1 MTIRKLRVPVI
12 FALFFFNACAM
23 QKTNG
28 ASDRQIQ
35 RQVLL
40 FSADRAIQDEW
51 QQIPIRGE
59 TEYRVTA
66 TTGRVAIRAIGQR
79 SASGLMRRVQV
90 NPVNCPQIEW
100 SWRVDQLQ
108 ETADIGV
115 KEKEDVAASIFLL
128 FGDPG
133 LLLTPKPVPTLRYVW
148 TNKRVDVESIVD
160 SPYLPGIV
168 KSVVVRSGSKEQ
180 EWFLESRNI
189 LQDFERAFGYTP
201 KEAIEAIALFTDND
215 QTKEPVLAYY
225 EWARAIC
232 QTAESTM

>member
-1 MTIRKLRVPVI
+1 MTIRKLWVPVI
-12 FALFFFNACAM
+12 VALFLFNACTM
-23 QKTNG
+23 QKTGGLIQNQ
-28 ASDRQIQ
+28 SQ

-40 FSADRAIQDEW
+40 FSAERAIQDEW
-51 QQIPIRGE
+51 QQLPIRGE

-90 NPVNCPQIEW
+90 NPLNCPQIEW

-133 LLLTPKPVPTLRYVW
+133 LLLTPKQVPTLRYVW

-168 KSVVVRSGSKEQ
+168 KSVVVRSGSQ
-180 EWFLESRNI
+180 QPEWFVETRNI
-189 LQDFERAFGYTP
+189 LKDFERAFGHAP

-215 QTKEPVLAYY
+215 QTKEPVIAHY
-225 EWARAIC
+225 EWARVEC
-232 QTAESTM
+232 ETAD